1 MQPKVLMGVLLGLLA
16 TCSPFAER
24 IVQAQNCI
32 DGLPIRPNYVSNSGQ
47 EWGSRG
53 VALVG
58 SDVVLAAELNASNGG
73 IAVMRLSGTSGVTQV
88 QQISGVGSVL
98 CLKAASDMFFV
109 GSTSTS
115 NGSIRAYRR
124 QTDGTYSLA
133 TTING
138 PFSNEDF
145 GGQLAVN
152 EDATVLV
159 VGAPYAG
166 TAPNT
171 RAGKAYIYAR
181 NTATGVWALEATLQS
196 PIGPLFNNYFGDVV
210 SASGQRV
217 VVGEG
222 GSASSRIYLRT
233 GTAWALENS
242 VTNSSGST
250 SLSYTREVH
259 LSGDTLWV
267 RNPQT
272 SRFDVFGRSG
282 TSWTLQ
288 QTLALDNVSGMGF
301 ANGVMCTSTRLY
313 SGSYKIQVQAFRR
326 SGAQQQWANFATVYT
341 PDLDYNSSVN
351 LAMLGDLVVIDA
363 PALDYGSVTN
373 FGAGFLF
380 DISFNDCNGNGVR
393 DECDIAT
400 GAVADRNSN
409 GIPDT
414 CEDLC
419 RSDLNGDGEV
429 NGGDLGVLLGEWG
442 LCPN

>member
-1 MQPKVLMGVLLGLLA
+1 MGVLLGLLA

-24 IVQAQNCI
+24 TVQAQNCI
-32 DGLPIRPNYVSNSGQ
+32 DGLPIRPNYESGSSYN
-47 EWGSRG
+47 WGRAG

-58 SDVVLAAELNASNGG
+58 SDVVLATDDYSINGG
-73 IAVMRLSGTSGVTQV
+73 IAVMRLSGTAGVTEV
-88 QQISGVGSVL
+88 QRITGVGDIH

-109 GSTSTS
+109 GSGHWSD
-115 NGSIRAYRR
+115 IRVKAYRR
-124 QTDGTYSLA
+124 QTNGTYSLA

-138 PFSNEDF
+138 PIAYEGF
-145 GGQLAVN
+145 GLTLAVN

-159 VGAPYAG
+159 VGAPNAG

-171 RAGKAYIYAR
+171 SAGKAYIYAR
-181 NTATGVWALEATLQS
+181 NTTTGVWALEATLQS
-196 PIGPLFNNYFGDVV
+196 PIGPVYYNRFGEVV

-233 GTAWALENS
+233 GTTWALENS

-250 SLSYTREVH
+250 STNYIREVH

-288 QTLALDNVSGMGF
+288 QTLVLNNVNAMGF
-301 ANGVMCTSTRLY
+301 ANGVMCTST
-313 SGSYKIQVQAFRR
+313 SGGSSGEIIQVQAFRR
-326 SGAQQQWANFATVYT
+326 SGAQQQWANFATVST
-341 PDLDYNSSVN
+341 PALSSDASSN
-351 LAMLGDLVVIDA
+351 LAMLGDLVVVDA
-363 PALDYGSVTN
+363 QRLDYGSVSE

-380 DISFNDCNGNGVR
+380 DINFHDCNGNGVR

-429 NGGDLGVLLGEWG
+429 NGLDLGVLIGEWG